1 MPVTNKVRTMEIIL
15 LEKIANLGD
24 LGSIVNVRSGFGRN
38 YLIPQGKAK
47 MATKDNVAEFEQRR
61 AELEQAANEA
71 LAAAEARRD
80 QLQDMVLTIKAK
92 TGGEGKLFGSVSNIE
107 IAEAINAAGVE
118 IERREIRMPDGPLR
132 QIGEHEVGVH
142 LHTDVDALVKV
153 VVEEDND

>member
-1 MPVTNKVRTMEIIL
+1 MEIIL
-15 LEKIANLGD
+15 LEKIANLGN

-61 AELEQAANEA
+61 AELEQVANEA

-107 IAEAINAAGVE
+107 IADAISATGIE

-142 LHTDVDALVKV
+142 LHSDIDAIVKV

>member
-1 MPVTNKVRTMEIIL
+1 MEIIL

-47 MATKDNVAEFEQRR
+47 MATKANVAEFEQRR
-61 AELEQAANEA
+61 AELEQIANEA

-92 TGGEGKLFGSVSNIE
+92 TGSEGKLFGSVSNIE
-107 IAEAINAAGVE
+107 IADAINAAGVE

-142 LHTDVDALVKV
+142 LHTDIDAIVKV

>member
-1 MPVTNKVRTMEIIL
+1 MEVIL
-15 LEKIANLGD
+15 LEKIANVGD

-71 LAAAEARRD
+71 LAAAEARKA
-80 QLQDMVLTIKAK
+80 QLEDMVLTIKAK
-92 TGGEGKLFGSVSNIE
+92 TGGEGKLFGSVSNTE

-118 IERREIRMPDGPLR
+118 VERREIRMPEGPLR
-132 QIGEHEVGVH
+132 QIGEHEIGVH
-142 LHTDVDALVKV
+142 LHTDVDTTVKV
-153 VVEEDND
+153 IIEEDED

>member
-1 MPVTNKVRTMEIIL
+1 MEVIL

-38 YLIPQGKAK
+38 YLIPHGKAK

-71 LAAAEARRD
+71 MAAAEARRD

-92 TGGEGKLFGSVSNIE
+92 TGGEGKLFGSVSNAE
-107 IAEAINAAGVE
+107 IADAITAAGVE

-132 QIGEHEVGVH
+132 QIGEHEIGIH
-142 LHTDVDALVKV
+142 LHTDVDAVVKV
-153 VVEEDND
+153 IVEEDED